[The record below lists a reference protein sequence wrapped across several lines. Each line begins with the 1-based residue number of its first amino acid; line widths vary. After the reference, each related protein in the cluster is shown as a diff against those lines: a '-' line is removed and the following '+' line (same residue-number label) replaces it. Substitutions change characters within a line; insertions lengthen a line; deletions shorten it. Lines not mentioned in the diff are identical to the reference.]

1 VELQGL
7 TEAIDALVEAGAE
20 RFGDCES
27 MEVLHREA
35 ARLDSLLT
43 EAAAAFDA
51 GGEWAVDGAK
61 TPAAWLSK
69 RCRVP
74 RSGAQRRLR
83 LGRTLRHLPVCAEAW
98 RKGDI
103 GADQARVLAAVR
115 QPRTEEALERDEG
128 LLVAQAK
135 KMGFEDF
142 YRTLCYWKQLADPEG
157 ADRDDEE
164 RRAERNVYLEASFY
178 GMWMGQMTLDPISG
192 TIVSNE
198 LKRLEQQL
206 FEADWAEAKERLGR
220 DPGVDDLKR
229 TAGQRRADALVEMAA
244 RSAMAPAD
252 GQRPAPLFSVLVG
265 YETLYGRICEIENG
279 IVIAPGSLM
288 PYMEAAY
295 FERAVFT
302 PANRIDVSVRSRF
315 FTGGTRRAIELRD
328 RMCTH
333 PYCYE
338 PAENCEADHV
348 ETWASGGKTTQENG
362 RLLCGFHNRLR
373 NQRERPP
380 PAAA

>member
-1 VELQGL
+1 
-7 TEAIDALVEAGAE
+7 
-20 RFGDCES
+20 
-27 MEVLHREA
+27 
-35 ARLDSLLT
+35 
-43 EAAAAFDA
+43 
-51 GGEWAVDGAK
+51 
-61 TPAAWLSK
+61 
-69 RCRVP
+69 
-74 RSGAQRRLR
+74 
-83 LGRTLRHLPVCAEAW
+83 
-98 RKGDI
+98 
-103 GADQARVLAAVR
+103 
-115 QPRTEEALERDEG
+115 
-128 LLVAQAK
+128 
-135 KMGFEDF
+135 
-142 YRTLCYWKQLADPEG
+142 
-157 ADRDDEE
+157 
-164 RRAERNVYLEASFY
+164 
-178 GMWMGQMTLDPISG
+178 MTLDPISG

-198 LKRLEQQL
+198 LKRLEQVL
-206 FEADWAEAKERLGR
+206 FEEDWAEARERLGC

-229 TAGQRRADALVEMAA
+229 TPGQRRADALVEMAT
-244 RSAMAPAD
+244 RSRMAPAD
-252 GQRPAPLFSVLVG
+252 GKRPAPLFSVLVG

-338 PAENCEADHV
+338 PAENCEADHI
-348 ETWASGGKTTQENG
+348 ETWGSGGKTTQENG
-362 RLLCGFHNRLR
+362 RLLCGFHNRMR